1 MTTNLAFIITES
13 FTFYFYLEKWII
25 PLSYT
30 YNIHIIGN
38 FSDVEIANLVKKFSM
53 YSIAF
58 HTIDIQRKISWKS
71 DFLSIFRIRKK
82 ILKFENLILFSLMP
96 KANFLTSLCILF
108 TRRIKFSPI
117 VTGPI
122 WLNLSPQNL

>member
-13 FTFYFYLEKWII
+13 FTFLFYLEKWII

-96 KANFLTSLCILF
+96 KAWTFRLRETVWKSHGQISQA
-108 TRRIKFSPI
+108 RY
-117 VTGPI
+117 
-122 WLNLSPQNL
+122 